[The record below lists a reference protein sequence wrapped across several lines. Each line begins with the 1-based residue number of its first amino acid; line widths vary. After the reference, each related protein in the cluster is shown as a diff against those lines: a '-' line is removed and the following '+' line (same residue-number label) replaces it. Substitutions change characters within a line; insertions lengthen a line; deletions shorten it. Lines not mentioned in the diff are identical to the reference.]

1 MVIAI
6 SWEDEKTR
14 VVFYEGYAGDKSHME
29 IFGMG
34 DSLALGKKKKNPK
47 RKMREGLVALR
58 RYFGVF
64 IKNTKSSG
72 CGGSRL

>member
-34 DSLALGKKKKNPK
+34 DSLALGKKKKKSKKKN
-47 RKMREGLVALR
+47 ER
-58 RYFGVF
+58 RPCCFKEIF
-64 IKNTKSSG
+64 WSIH
-72 CGGSRL
+72 